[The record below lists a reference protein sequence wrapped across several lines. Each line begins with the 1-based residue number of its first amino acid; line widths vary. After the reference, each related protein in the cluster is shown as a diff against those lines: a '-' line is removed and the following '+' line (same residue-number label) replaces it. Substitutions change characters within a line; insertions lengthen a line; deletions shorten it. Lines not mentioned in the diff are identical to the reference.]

1 MSYYGPII
9 YSLVIIQA
17 MNNRTKEL
25 GGGQY
30 GGRWIGNIFPFFFSD
45 ILCKKKRK
53 RKKRGHD
60 RCRRRAGANL
70 DVGSGRSS
78 LSAASLGNESRRS
91 DDGVDGDERRINEL
105 AVHFVD
111 DADPRVSS
119 FLFDRIPLIALV
131 MALRCSTGRHRAALS
146 TR

>member
-45 ILCKKKRK
+45 ILCKKK
-53 RKKRGHD
+53 KKKKE
-60 RCRRRAGANL
+60 AW
-70 DVGSGRSS
+70 
-78 LSAASLGNESRRS
+78 
-91 DDGVDGDERRINEL
+91 
-105 AVHFVD
+105 
-111 DADPRVSS
+111 
-119 FLFDRIPLIALV
+119 
-131 MALRCSTGRHRAALS
+131 T
-146 TR
+146 